1 MRATMMITQMMIL
14 QMAMPMVMRMRTR
27 RTTRRMM
34 EMLGLKALYRGPPN
48 RFPKKTPRNT
58 LT

>member
-1 MRATMMITQMMIL
+1 MRVTMMITQMTIS
-14 QMAMPMVMRMRTR
+14 QMAMAMVMRMRTR
-27 RTTRRMM
+27 RTTRRRMG
-34 EMLGLKALYRGPPN
+34 MLGLKALCRGPPN